1 MKFRKL
7 VLMSFLGGVSIVVT
21 DGCDRSLNG
30 RIENTLSAFTASKNA
45 TGTRPF
51 DFWCLNQGISQLQN
65 TQDAIRTN
73 GVIYYAVYSTTEG
86 AVTKRFDLGYLSKD
100 ADVSEIRFLKDGVVI
115 GRQKS
120 ICREIWKTCEKHVVG
135 FNEVCRWDN
144 RTDPIKT
151 YSVKDLMVEIVKE
164 NGSIIGPAPILTDK
178 EVWEE
183 VKRKIFAEPEWQ
195 AKFPILSNKLHK
207 TPNMSPMWSEK

>member
-1 MKFRKL
+1 MKFHKL
-7 VLMSFLGGVSIVVT
+7 VLMSFLGGMSIVVT
-21 DGCDRSLNG
+21 DGCGRSFNV

-51 DFWCLNQGISQLQN
+51 DFWCLVQGISQLQHA
-65 TQDAIRTN
+65 QDAIRTN
-73 GVIYYAVYSTTEG
+73 GVIYYAVYSATEG
-86 AVTKRFDLGYLSKD
+86 GATKRFDLGYLSKD

-120 ICREIWKTCEKHVVG
+120 MCREIWKTCEKYVVG
-135 FNEVCRWDN
+135 FNEVYRWDD
-144 RTDPIKT
+144 RADPVKT
-151 YSVKDLMVEIVKE
+151 YAVKDITVVIVKE
-164 NGSIIGPAPILTDK
+164 DGSIIGPAPILTDK

-183 VKRKIFAEPEWQ
+183 VKRRIFVEPEWQ

-207 TPNMSPMWSEK
+207 NSPASQ